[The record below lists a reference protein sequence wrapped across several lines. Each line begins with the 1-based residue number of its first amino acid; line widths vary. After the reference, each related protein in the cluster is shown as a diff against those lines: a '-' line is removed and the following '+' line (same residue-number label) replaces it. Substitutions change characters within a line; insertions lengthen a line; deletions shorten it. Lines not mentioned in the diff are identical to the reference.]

1 MRFSILIA
9 AAIVGVL
16 STSAPASAHTD
27 MTDST
32 PAASAKVRIPVA
44 DVSITFTEPIGTGP
58 ATVNVRGPEG
68 TNLAEGKPRTSGNQV
83 VQPIAELT
91 AKGKYQVDY
100 RVVGLDG
107 HPVTGSYTF
116 TFVPRATPSPS
127 PAAVASPAVETTAP
141 AIAPAPSDVAAPAAA
156 TGDSQRDSSGLLVPG
171 IGAGVVAL
179 LIGGGALVARRRRHE
194 EAPKSS

>member
-1 MRFSILIA
+1 MRLPILIA

-16 STSAPASAHTD
+16 STSPPAYAHTD
-27 MTDST
+27 ITDST
-32 PAASAKVRIPVA
+32 PAASAKVRIPIA
-44 DVSITFTEPIGTGP
+44 DVSVTFTEPIGTGP
-58 ATVNVRGPEG
+58 ATINVRGPEG

-116 TFVPRATPSPS
+116 TFVPRATPAPSPS
-127 PAAVASPAVETTAP
+127 AVASPAAETAAP
-141 AIAPAPSDVAAPAAA
+141 AIAPAPSDQASPAAA
-156 TGDSQRDSSGLLVPG
+156 TGEGQRDSSALLVPG
-171 IGAGVVAL
+171 IGAGFVAL
-179 LIGGGALVARRRRHE
+179 LIGAGALVARRRRRE
-194 EAPKSS
+194 EAPESS

>member
-9 AAIVGVL
+9 AGIVGVL
-16 STSAPASAHTD
+16 STSAPAYAHTD

-32 PAASAKVRIPVA
+32 PAASANVRIPIA
-44 DVSITFTEPIGTGP
+44 DVSVTFTEPIGTGP

-83 VQPIAELT
+83 VQPIAELI
-91 AKGKYQVDY
+91 AKGRYRVDY

-127 PAAVASPAVETTAP
+127 PSAVTSPAAETTAP
-141 AIAPAPSDVAAPAAA
+141 AIAPAPSDEASPAAA
-156 TGDSQRDSSGLLVPG
+156 TSDTQRDSSTLLVPG
-171 IGAGVVAL
+171 IGAGFGAL
-179 LIGGGALVARRRRHE
+179 LIGAGALVARRRRRE
-194 EAPKSS
+194 EAPESS